1 MAASSKKKTARASNA
16 RSNTKNQNSGTAQPG
31 NDEATGGNVD
41 KIRDILFGNQMRDYD
56 RKFSNLEDRLL
67 KEVSRAREESGKR
80 LEALENFIKKEL
92 ETISERQK
100 NEESERKSSIKALNN
115 ELDKA
120 AKDQDKKLS
129 NLDNQLTA
137 NTSELRQQILDQF
150 QNLSADISSKYH
162 ELAEMQ
168 EKIASELREDKVD
181 RTALSALLTDLA
193 LRISG
198 DSLLD
203 ESGDG

>member
-1 MAASSKKKTARASNA
+1 MAASSKKKTARAKNT
-16 RSNTKNQNSGTAQPG
+16 RSNVKNENSSYDQLSDDAG
-31 NDEATGGNVD
+31 GGNVD

-92 ETISERQK
+92 ETTSDRQK
-100 NEESERKSSIKALNN
+100 NEESERKSSIKALSN

-120 AKDQDKKLS
+120 AKDLDKKLS
-129 NLDNQLTA
+129 NLDDQLTA
-137 NTSELRQQILDQF
+137 STRDLRQQILDQY

-203 ESGDG
+203 ESDDG

>member
-1 MAASSKKKTARASNA
+1 MPGVSRKKTARASNA
-16 RSNTKNQNSGTAQPG
+16 KNQNSGNTQMS
-31 NDEATGGNVD
+31 NDDAGGANVD

-67 KEVSRAREESGKR
+67 KEVNRVREESGKR

-92 ETISERQK
+92 EAISARQK
-100 NEESERKSSIKALNN
+100 SEESDRKQSLKTLSN
-115 ELDKA
+115 EWDKA
-120 AKDQDKKLS
+120 AKDLDKKLS
-129 NLDNQLTA
+129 SLDGQLT
-137 NTSELRQQILDQF
+137 TSTRDLRQQILDQY
-150 QNLSADISSKYH
+150 QNLSSEISSKYH
-162 ELAEMQ
+162 ELTEMQ
-168 EKIASELREDKVD
+168 ERIASELREDKVD

-203 ESGDG
+203 EPGGD